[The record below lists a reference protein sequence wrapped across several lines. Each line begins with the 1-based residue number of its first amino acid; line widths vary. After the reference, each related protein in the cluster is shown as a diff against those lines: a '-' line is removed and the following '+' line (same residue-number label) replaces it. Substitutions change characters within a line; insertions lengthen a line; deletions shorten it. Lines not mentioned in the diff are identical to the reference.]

1 MVGANSIFFLMTG
14 AALLTYLT
22 MYLSAQNQKL
32 ELKQKNATLNAAL
45 SSLQEERAKLI
56 VKSDGIFME
65 NSAQQA
71 EISHLNEEIKTL
83 RSTLKRLESDNTKVQ
98 EEYKSLESF
107 VFESDN
113 SKGIDAFQRLMRRFS
128 KANA

>member
-22 MYLSAQNQKL
+22 MYLYAQNQKI

-45 SSLQEERAKLI
+45 SALQEERAKLI
-56 VKSDGIFME
+56 VKSDSIFTE

-71 EISHLNEEIKTL
+71 EITHLSEEIRIL
-83 RSTLKRLESDNTKVQ
+83 RTSLEQLETENSRVVND
-98 EEYKSLESF
+98 YKSLESF

-113 SKGIDAFQRLMRRFS
+113 SKGIDAFQRLMGRFA
-128 KANA
+128 KAKA

>member
-22 MYLSAQNQKL
+22 MYLSAQNQKI

-65 NSAQQA
+65 SSSQQA
-71 EISHLNEEIKTL
+71 EIAHLNEEIRML
-83 RSTLKRLESDNTKVQ
+83 RSSLEKLESDNSKVQ
-98 EEYKSLESF
+98 EYKSLESF

-128 KANA
+128 KANAL